1 MNRKVIACF
10 QAVCQGDHLGVE
22 IATASHRSLLKRAG
36 LLQEGQEVRADQT
49 FPGSPLIDGLV
60 IDDYYSI
67 SVESVGTSP
76 QASLAHRCLDIAAA
90 TYSAHRLLG
99 SAEKDI
105 KGADLAK
112 VAGAELDSS
121 APTRSLG
128 LVTAGAPR
136 DKRLSLASLTLSLAS
151 LPSTTDAL
159 HSCVLGGWVSV
170 LLYRRPLMSIFS
182 KAFSLYPAGLL
193 DPANPKVIPLPRP
206 VADELVLCAALAP
219 LAVAD
224 LAAPWDPRPMPPTAA
239 IY

>member
-1 MNRKVIACF
+1 M
-10 QAVCQGDHLGVE
+10 
-22 IATASHRSLLKRAG
+22 
-36 LLQEGQEVRADQT
+36 
-49 FPGSPLIDGLV
+49 
-60 IDDYYSI
+60 
-67 SVESVGTSP
+67 
-76 QASLAHRCLDIAAA
+76 
-90 TYSAHRLLG
+90 
-99 SAEKDI
+99 
-105 KGADLAK
+105 
-112 VAGAELDSS
+112 AGAELDSS

-224 LAAPWDPRPMPPTAA
+224 LAAPWDPHRDVSAEMPSSLAPLLWRSSDRKGASTKLLSRTQALLHKA
-239 IY
+239 DPFFEEGLENVNAGGGFQ